1 MLLELSYKKKWII
14 IRLLELGRLLIQDVW
29 ESEILWKKK
38 WEMAETAA
46 EIIRKNVFYANGKAA
61 TVIIYEG
68 SIATGEEAARC
79 EAEFTRQNVVAT
91 LSVTPS
97 WCYPLETIDLDPLTI
112 KAIWGFN
119 GTERPGAVYL
129 AAALAAHN
137 QMKLPCF
144 SIYGK
149 DVQNMQEGTIPKDVE
164 EKILRF
170 ARCAIAVGQMKNK
183 SYVGFGSVSM
193 GIMGSFLDPSFYIH
207 YLGIRPEWVDM
218 TEILRRIDKKIYDHE
233 EVERALLWVKK
244 YLREGKDPNPE
255 VRMHTREMKD
265 SEWKKVVQMTVI
277 IRDIMLGSE
286 KLAALGFEE
295 EALGRNALFAGFQ
308 GQRMWTDY
316 QPNADFTETIMN
328 SSFSWNGKKQPRIF
342 ATENDNLN
350 GLSMLFGNLL
360 TGRASGFSDIRCYW
374 SPEAVKKVTGWTATG
389 KAQKGFIHLINSG
402 STCMDATG
410 KAKEDDGK
418 PVMKKWW
425 EMKEDDIHACLRAT
439 DWCPA
444 ELCQFRGGWI
454 LISLQ
459 DRCSNATYYGK
470 S

>member
-1 MLLELSYKKKWII
+1 
-14 IRLLELGRLLIQDVW
+14 
-29 ESEILWKKK
+29 
-38 WEMAETAA
+38 
-46 EIIRKNVFYANGKAA
+46 
-61 TVIIYEG
+61 
-68 SIATGEEAARC
+68 
-79 EAEFTRQNVVAT
+79 
-91 LSVTPS
+91 
-97 WCYPLETIDLDPLTI
+97 
-112 KAIWGFN
+112 
-119 GTERPGAVYL
+119 
-129 AAALAAHN
+129 
-137 QMKLPCF
+137 
-144 SIYGK
+144 
-149 DVQNMQEGTIPKDVE
+149 
-164 EKILRF
+164 
-170 ARCAIAVGQMKNK
+170 
-183 SYVGFGSVSM
+183 
-193 GIMGSFLDPSFYIH
+193 
-207 YLGIRPEWVDM
+207 
-218 TEILRRIDKKIYDHE
+218 
-233 EVERALLWVKK
+233 
-244 YLREGKDPNPE
+244 
-255 VRMHTREMKD
+255 MHTREMKD